1 MWVNRGMPPFDPSRL
16 TPRQKDELILD
27 LSRVVEAQATRIA
40 ALEARLA
47 AAKPPKTP
55 VNSSLPPSRGRKRN
69 RPRRPATPRRKRD
82 GPGVTRRLAEQP
94 DTVVAC
100 HAQACRHC
108 GATVSPDRQRL
119 RAQYDHIELP
129 PVRPVVTRVRVF
141 GGRCPG
147 CRRRLRG
154 TPPADMPP
162 GSPFGRS
169 VVAMLAY
176 LHHHHAIAY
185 ERLGALMAELFG
197 LSISEGAIASTLRR
211 ARTALARATDAITAR
226 LRRAQT
232 ICCDETG
239 ARVEG
244 RMAWEWVLVSR
255 DAVLHRIV
263 PSRSGRVVG
272 AVLAGH
278 RPRTWAA
285 DRWSGQLGHAGRHQI
300 CLAHVLRDAQYA
312 VDSGDAVLAPALRK
326 LLRWAVRI
334 GRRRDRLK
342 DSTLE
347 SYHAQAERRL
357 DALVR
362 RKPPNPAGQAL
373 LAQTRRWRAGF
384 FVFLE
389 DRSVPATN
397 NASERALRPSVVHR
411 QGHPR
416 LPLDLGR
423 RRPRPAPLGDW
434 YRQARRDHR
443 SRGHRQRPRGH
454 APAVAAA
461 SPLSNYTEATEV

>member
-1 MWVNRGMPPFDPSRL
+1 
-16 TPRQKDELILD
+16 
-27 LSRVVEAQATRIA
+27 VVEAQAARIA

-119 RAQYDHIELP
+119 RAQYDHVVLP
-129 PVRPVVTRVRVF
+129 PVRPVITRVQVF

-347 SYHAQAERRL
+347 SYHAPRPSGVWMRWCAGNRPTRPAKPCSRRPG
-357 DALVR
+357 AGGPASSCSWRTARCR
-362 RKPPNPAGQAL
+362 RPTTPANGRCAPASSTGKVTHGFRSTWGADVH
-373 LAQTRRWRAGF
+373 AQ
-384 FVFLE
+384 L
-389 DRSVPATN
+389 RSVIGTARLAGTTAHVAI
-397 NASERALRPSVVHR
+397 ASALAAMPPPSP
-411 QGHPR
+411 Q
-416 LPLDLGR
+416 
-423 RRPRPAPLGDW
+423 PAP
-434 YRQARRDHR
+434 
-443 SRGHRQRPRGH
+443 
-454 APAVAAA
+454 
-461 SPLSNYTEATEV
+461 

>member
-16 TPRQKDELILD
+16 TPRQKDELIRD
-27 LSRVVEAQATRIA
+27 LARVVEAQAARIA

-47 AAKPPKTP
+47 AAAKPPQTP
-55 VNSSLPPSRGRKRN
+55 ANSSLPPSRGHKRN
-69 RPRRPATPRRKRD
+69 RPRRPATPRRKRA

-94 DTVVAC
+94 DAVVAC

-108 GATVSPDRQRL
+108 GATVPPDRQRL
-119 RAQYDHIELP
+119 RAQYDHVELP

-154 TPPADMPP
+154 TPPAGMPP

-197 LSISEGAIASTLRR
+197 LSISEGAIANALRR
-211 ARTALARATDAITAR
+211 TRTALARATGAIAAR
-226 LRRAQT
+226 LRRART

-239 ARVEG
+239 ARVDG
-244 RMAWEWVLVSR
+244 RTAWEWVLVSR

-272 AVLAGH
+272 EVLAGH
-278 RPRTWAA
+278 RPRTWVS

-300 CLAHVLRDAQYA
+300 CLAHVLRDVQYA
-312 VDSGDAVLAPALRK
+312 LDGGDAVLAPALRE

-342 DSTLE
+342 DSTLK

-357 DALVR
+357 DDLMR
-362 RKPPNPAGQAL
+362 REPPSPAGRAL
-373 LAQTRRWRAGF
+373 LTQTKRWRAGF

-397 NASERALRPSVVHR
+397 NAGERALRPSVVHR
-411 QGHPR
+411 KVTHGFRSTWGADVHAQFRSVIGTAR
-416 LPLDLGR
+416 LAGTTAHLAIAGALAGMP
-423 RRPRPAPLGDW
+423 PP
-434 YRQARRDHR
+434 
-443 SRGHRQRPRGH
+443 
-454 APAVAAA
+454 
-461 SPLSNYTEATEV
+461 SPQPTP